1 MGKIECKLDTVRERD
16 MEETQDCLVIFWDG
30 NKAFYE
36 KVYDTKPEEAPEKAI
51 NSLLMVKDFDPDYVS
66 TLEVKQVIKA

>member
-1 MGKIECKLDTVRERD
+1 
-16 MEETQDCLVIFWDG
+16 MEETQDYLVIFWDG

-51 NSLLMVKDFDPDYVS
+51 NSLLMVKEFDPDYDIAS
-66 TLEVKQVIKA
+66 NSDKAGNKGLKELFLE